1 MGINLA
7 ITHEDTEYS
16 LADLLSFS
24 PTIIYRAVPSGDFRI
39 TYISVNLHDILG
51 YHPEE
56 IYKNNDFW
64 HDHIHPDDR
73 PMVFQNLAQLFVEN
87 QHIIDYRFRHQ
98 DGHYL
103 WVHDQLHLVRDD
115 KNNVIDVVGSIT
127 DITQRKDIEQSILQ
141 NSENMEILIAERTAE
156 LVVARDAALSA
167 ENAMSTFLSNM
178 SHELRTPL
186 HGILSFAN
194 FGIKKHQKAKP
205 EKLKQYFTEIH
216 DSGENLLLLINN
228 LLDLSKL
235 RAGKVVYDFH
245 LADLGDVIQDVVREL
260 RLLAKERQIEIDY
273 QSQIESTDIMMDQMK
288 MAQVVRNLLSNAI
301 KFTKESSI
309 IKITL
314 DIDSDNNQ
322 RIKVCDQGVG
332 IPDDECEL
340 IFEAFLQSSKTRTN
354 AGGTGL
360 GLPICK
366 EIIEVG
372 HQGSIGVSNRIEGG
386 TIFTVTI
393 PSVQKNKKG
402 TLNNE

>member
-1 MGINLA
+1 MNNNLA
-7 ITHEDTEYS
+7 IDHNNEHN

-24 PTIIYRAVPSGDFRI
+24 PTIIYRAVPSGDFQI

-56 IYKNNDFW
+56 IYKDNDFW
-64 HDHIHPDDR
+64 HDHIHADDR
-73 PMVFQNLAQLFVEN
+73 PNVFQNLTQLFVNN
-87 QHIIDYRFRHQ
+87 QFVVDYRFCHQ
-98 DGHYL
+98 AGHYL

-127 DITQRKDIEQSILQ
+127 DITQRKNIEESIRR
-141 NSENMEILIAERTAE
+141 NSENMEIVIAERTAE
-156 LVVARDAALSA
+156 LTVARDAALNA
-167 ENAMSTFLSNM
+167 EKIMSTFLSNM

-194 FGIKKHQKAKP
+194 FGIKKYQKAKP

-216 DSGENLLLLINN
+216 DSGKNLLALINN

-235 RAGKVVYDFH
+235 RAGKVVYDFEPAA
-245 LADLGDVIQDVVREL
+245 LDDVIQNVAREL
-260 RLLAKERQIEIDY
+260 RLLAKERQIDIDY
-273 QSQIESTDIMMDQMK
+273 QNQMASIDIVMDRIK

-301 KFTKESSI
+301 KFSNENSV
-309 IKITL
+309 ITL
-314 DIDSDNNQ
+314 TLDTDSDNNH
-322 RIKVCDQGVG
+322 RIQVADQGVG
-332 IPDDECEL
+332 IPEDECEL

-366 EIIEVG
+366 EIVEVG
-372 HQGSIGVSNRIEGG
+372 HQGSIRVNNRPKGG
-386 TIFTVTI
+386 TIFTVTLPI
-393 PSVQKNKKG
+393 EHEEREKPNDR
-402 TLNNE
+402 